1 MRKMPVLTMVCLVV
15 LGLVAAPTFAAT
27 VAANDTPD
35 IVLKAG
41 EKVSFDLADFFS
53 SAEGALTYTAVG
65 ATVAGSVVTV
75 DGSAPTATF
84 SAGGVSLESEVVV
97 SSFVIGNGPE
107 VDNNNRIV
115 GKDGGNI
122 FYNPLVPNGVIN
134 SKVNL
139 SGLPAV
145 GGAGT
150 STGGTGVAALIA
162 KVASVDLSVANTGLV
177 QAARMNSTASGL
189 TPVLNKDGSYKVTA
203 GAGFAGTWLVTL
215 GATDGAGS
223 KDAVHL
229 LAASAVAV
237 DLKTFTGIQAG
248 TPAMPLAQLANGV
261 ITAAAGQAVLAFGSP
276 ISVGAG
282 KVVSLVADYTAT
294 ADANI
299 ALVLFDGALG
309 NILAFTNPKAPN
321 IAIGKA
327 KNLSMSMVSM
337 TGTVIPAF
345 QVVAGAA
352 ATTVTLANM
361 AVVKAGPVTDYAL
374 DANATAYKS
383 SLASVAGWNA
393 LDGVGPVADAS
404 NNFASAAGAGCMKL
418 AGTGGVSNALMTVAL
433 TPGTAVAECYAKAVS
448 GTGTFAIALTDGG
461 ALSSVSF
468 ATLGTS
474 WSKVVAVAT
483 PGAAGSAFLVVQ
495 SAGNDALVDDI
506 CVRVVKD
513 QAAFA
518 DLSLL
523 GL

>member
-1 MRKMPVLTMVCLVV
+1 MRKMPVLTMVCLVA

-35 IVLKAG
+35 IVLQEG
-41 EKVSFDLADFFS
+41 QSVSFDLADFFS
-53 SAEGALTYTAVG
+53 SAEGALTYTAEG

-97 SSFVIGNGPE
+97 SSFVIGNAPE

-115 GKDGGNI
+115 GKDGGNV
-122 FYNPLVPNGVIN
+122 FYNALVPNGVIN

-139 SGLPAV
+139 SGLPTA

-150 STGGTGVAALIA
+150 GTGETAVAALIA

-177 QAARMNSTASGL
+177 QAVRMDSDASGL
-189 TPVLNKDGSYKVTA
+189 TPVLNQDGSYKVTA
-203 GAGFAGTWLVTL
+203 GANFAGTWLVTL
-215 GATDGAGS
+215 GATDGAS

-237 DLKTFTGIQAG
+237 DLSAFTAIPAG
-248 TPAMPLAQLANGV
+248 TAPQAALANGV
-261 ITAAAGQAVLAFGSP
+261 VTAAAGEGVLAFGSA
-276 ISVGAG
+276 IEVGAG
-282 KVVSLVADYTAT
+282 NVVSLVADYTAT
-294 ADANI
+294 ADANV
-299 ALVLFDGALG
+299 ALVLFDGGLG
-309 NILAFTNPKAPN
+309 NILAFTNPSGAN
-321 IAIGKA
+321 IEVGAA

-352 ATTVTLANM
+352 ASTVTLANM

-393 LDGVGPVADAS
+393 LDGVGPVADAD
-404 NNFASAAGAGCMKL
+404 NNFASADGAGCMKL
-418 AGTGGVSNALMTVAL
+418 VGTGGVSNALMTVAL
-433 TPGTAVAECYAKAVS
+433 EPGTAVAECYAKAVS

-483 PGAAGSAFLVVQ
+483 PGAAGSVYLVVQ

-513 QAAFA
+513 KAAFA